1 MRFIY
6 TAKKSTGEIYEGE
19 REAADKFVLYKE
31 LREVGESVLKASPVS
46 SGKGFSNIFHISF
59 GSGVKTQEKII
70 FARNLGAMLE
80 AGLAVTRALEVLEK
94 QSSNKALKKILTA
107 IMNDISNG
115 KTFSDSLDGY
125 KNVFSP
131 LFRSMVRAGEE
142 SGMLAGSLKIIATQM
157 DRSYTLERKVRG
169 SLMYPGVI
177 LGVMIIIGILM
188 LTYIVPT
195 LTATFRDL
203 KITLPLST
211 RIVVAVSDALRTQG
225 FWVLIILAVIGY
237 FVYVWARSPQ
247 GKKIV
252 HYAILRLPVFGELVR
267 EVNAARTARTLSSLL
282 TSGVAVVESVHIATD
297 VLQNVHYK
305 KILIQAEEEI
315 KKGTPM
321 SKIFIENSKLY
332 PVFLGEMMS
341 VGEETGKVGEML
353 LGVAVYYE
361 EDIEQRT
368 KDMSTIIEPFLMVFI
383 GAAVGFFAISMIS
396 PMYSL
401 VNII

>member
-1 MRFIY
+1 MRFTY
-6 TAKKSTGEIYEGE
+6 TAKKSTGETYEGE
-19 REAADKFVLYKE
+19 REATDRFALYKE
-31 LREVGESVLKASPVS
+31 LKANGEDVIKATPIG
-46 SGKGFSNIFHISF
+46 SGKGVKNLFHVSF

-70 FARNLGAMLE
+70 FARNLGSMLE
-80 AGLAVTRALEVLEK
+80 AGLPVTRALEVIEK
-94 QSSNKALKKILTA
+94 QSTNKALKKILTSL
-107 IMNDISNG
+107 INDISNG
-115 KTFSDSLDGY
+115 KSLSDSLDSF

-131 LFRSMVRAGEE
+131 LFRSMIRAGES
-142 SGMLAGSLKIIATQM
+142 SGTLAASLHVVATQM
-157 DRSYTLERKVRG
+157 DRSYSLERKIRG

-177 LGVMIIIGILM
+177 LCVMVIIGVLM

-195 LTATFRDL
+195 LTSTFRDL
-203 KITLPLST
+203 KIALPLST
-211 RIVVAVSDALRTQG
+211 RIVVAISDAMRNQG
-225 FWVLIILAVIGY
+225 LWVLIGLLVVGY
-237 FVYVWARSPQ
+237 LVYLWARSPG
-247 GKKIV
+247 GKKVV
-252 HYAILRLPVFGELVR
+252 HYAILKIPVFGELAR

-282 TSGVAVVESVHIATD
+282 TSGVAVVESVRITTD

-305 KILIQAEEEI
+305 KILTQAEEEI

-321 SKIFIENSKLY
+321 SKIFVENSKLY
-332 PVFLGEMMS
+332 PIFLGEMMS

-361 EDIEQRT
+361 EDVEQRT

-401 VNII
+401 VNVI